1 MGVKIKD
8 LLESTTQTLEL
19 KDLRRK
25 DIAIDAMNVLYQF
38 LSTIR
43 QQNGTPLLDR
53 QKRITSHLSGIFYR
67 NINLLEEY
75 IRPIYV
81 FDGKPPELKY
91 ETIVERK
98 QIRDTATEKWL
109 DALDRGDLVEA
120 KKHAQASSRF
130 TDEMIS
136 DSKMLLSY
144 MGLPYVQ
151 APSEGEA
158 QASYMVRKGDCW
170 SVGSQDHDSLLFGA
184 DRLIRNLTITGRRKL
199 PRKSIYIEVKPELIY
214 LEVSLKD
221 LEITREQLIDIGILI
236 GTDFNEGVKGIGP
249 KTALKLIKEHGDL
262 ESIMKVKD
270 VLAEV
275 PIDQIRSIFLDPE
288 VTDDYSIEF
297 PPLDQNKILEFL
309 CEEHDFSRNRV
320 EKGLE
325 RLEKPSIE
333 KKQSSLFDWV

>member
-1 MGVKIKD
+1 MGLKIKD
-8 LLESTTQTLEL
+8 LLESTIHTLDL
-19 KDLRRK
+19 KDLSRK

-38 LSTIR
+38 LSIIR
-43 QQNGTPLLDR
+43 QPNGTPLLDS
-53 QKRITSHLSGIFYR
+53 QERITSHLSGLFYR
-67 NINLLEEY
+67 NINLLEEN

-81 FDGKPPELKY
+81 FDGKPPELKQ

-120 KKHAQASSRF
+120 KKFAQASSRF
-130 TDEMIS
+130 TEMMIS

-158 QASYMVRKGDCW
+158 QASYMVRKGDFW
-170 SVGSQDHDSLLFGA
+170 GVGSQDHDSLLFGA

-199 PRKSIYIEVKPELIY
+199 PRKSTYIEVKPELIY
-214 LEVSLKD
+214 LEELLKD
-221 LEITREQLIDIGILI
+221 LEITREQLVDIGILV

-262 ESIMKVKD
+262 ESVMKVKD

-288 VTDDYSIEF
+288 VTDTYSITWL
-297 PPLDQNKILEFL
+297 PPDQDKILEFL
-309 CEEHDFSRNRV
+309 CEEHDFSQDRV
-320 EKGLE
+320 KKGLE
-325 RLEKPSIE
+325 RLEKLSTQ
-333 KKQSSLFDWV
+333 KKQATIFDWL

>member
-8 LLESTTQTLEL
+8 LLERTTHTLNL
-19 KDLRRK
+19 NDLSKK

-38 LSTIR
+38 LSIIR
-43 QQNGTPLLDR
+43 QPDGKPLLDR
-53 QKRITSHLSGIFYR
+53 QQRITSHLSGLFYR
-67 NINLLEEY
+67 NINLLEEN

-81 FDGKPPELKY
+81 FDGKPPELKH
-91 ETIVERK
+91 ETIIERK
-98 QIRDTATEKWL
+98 QIRETATEKWL

-120 KKHAQASSRF
+120 KKFAQASSRF
-130 TDEMIS
+130 TEEMIS

-144 MGLPYVQ
+144 IGLPYIQ

-170 SVGSQDHDSLLFGA
+170 GAGSQDHDCLLFGA

-199 PRKSIYIEVKPELIY
+199 PRKSTYIEVKPELIN
-214 LEVSLKD
+214 LEEMLKD
-221 LEITREQLIDIGILI
+221 LEITREQLIDIGILV

-249 KTALKLIKEHGDL
+249 KTALKLIKEHEDL

-270 VLAEV
+270 VLVEV

-288 VTDDYSIEF
+288 VTDTYSIKWES
-297 PPLDQNKILEFL
+297 PNHDKILEFL
-309 CEEHDFSRNRV
+309 CEEHDFSQDRV
-320 EKGLE
+320 KKGLE
-325 RLEKPSIE
+325 RLEKSSAQ
-333 KKQSSLFDWV
+333 KKQKTLFDWV